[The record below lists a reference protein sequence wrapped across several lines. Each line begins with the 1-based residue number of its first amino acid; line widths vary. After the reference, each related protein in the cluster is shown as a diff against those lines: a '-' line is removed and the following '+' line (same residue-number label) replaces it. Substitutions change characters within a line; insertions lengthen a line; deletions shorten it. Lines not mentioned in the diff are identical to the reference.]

1 MVARENNRRAKRKQ
15 TITGQF
21 VQVEPAIRFWATRQ
35 NYHQFTIIVLTTFD
49 DYRAAWIREHALI
62 SVWQPRLNHPFVHRY
77 LLKRAAGYRA
87 TKLRKING
95 KPPPN
100 FKRLFLRLHRR
111 TATLKQNPASLVSKE
126 QAFAILFDLAQTD
139 TRCFEARK
147 RIRSQHMRVI

>member
-1 MVARENNRRAKRKQ
+1 M
-15 TITGQF
+15 
-21 VQVEPAIRFWATRQ
+21 EPAIRFWATKQ
-35 NYHQFTIIVLTTFD
+35 NYHQFTIIVLATFD
-49 DYRAAWIREHALI
+49 DYRSAWIREHALI

-77 LLKRAAGYRA
+77 LLKRAAGYRV

-139 TRCFEARK
+139 SRCSRPVNEFGLATYDG
-147 RIRSQHMRVI
+147 S